1 VLNMRALV
9 GCALVATIFAA
20 AAPAAGTHLEGGVP
34 APPQLGTLEAHQDE
48 LTAVAGT
55 HGVGRYSATY
65 DPRTQTLR
73 WRIDYKDT
81 TGPAT
86 AVRVRARVGS
96 RTMARTLCSHCES
109 VTRTGRKGPYSSVS
123 GVIRSPSRDVVLL
136 ATPSLFSSQSQ
147 VVLAT
152 DDYPRGELFG
162 QLPEPPATGTGG
174 GRCC

>member
-1 VLNMRALV
+1 MSNMRALA
-9 GCALVATIFAA
+9 GCAVVAILAA
-20 AAPAAGTHLEGGVP
+20 AAPAAGSHLGGGVP

-48 LTAVAGT
+48 LSAVAGT
-55 HGVGRYSATY
+55 QGVGRYSATY

-73 WRIDYKDT
+73 WRLDYKQT

-86 AVRVRARVGS
+86 AVRVRARIGL

-109 VTRTGRKGPYSSVS
+109 VARSSKKGPYSSVS
-123 GVIRSPSRDVVLL
+123 GVIRSPSRDLVLL
-136 ATPSLFSSQSQ
+136 ATPSLFSGQSQ

-152 DDYPRGELFG
+152 ADYPRGELFG
-162 QLPEPPATGTGG
+162 SLPEPPATGTGG